1 MNIIEKGHRV
11 TFTSYS
17 HNWHVDN
24 NTGGGYGIPCNWMG
38 VIIDECVGDSGRSHE
53 ELMSMTVEEHLSYTR
68 TLYNQLMT
76 GEIDGHKVIYDGLS
90 KYEHSYWEPTVGECG
105 CGNQVVLD
113 SVMYNTC
120 SRCGRDYNSFG
131 QLLGPRS
138 QWGEETGE
146 TFFDI
151 DMANYNLNDREG
163 INSLWDDD

>member
-1 MNIIEKGHRV
+1 MNIIEKGHLV
-11 TFTSYS
+11 TITTYS
-17 HNWHVDN
+17 HTWHYENDI
-24 NTGGGYGIPCNWMG
+24 TAGYGIDCDWMG
-38 VIIDECVGDSGRSHE
+38 VIDNETHKK
-53 ELMSMTVEEHLSYTR
+53 
-68 TLYNQLMT
+68 LYNQLMT
-76 GEIDGHKVIYDGLS
+76 GVIHDRGVVYDGIE
-90 KYEHSYWEPTVGECG
+90 KREHSYWEPTIGECS